1 MSKSRKAPR
10 TAQGRSGKQIAV
22 ANISMLALV
31 ALSGQSPPAKQKQPP
46 APIAE
51 SKATAALPK
60 PLPKPLGLGREA
72 TAPEVAGWD
81 IDVRPD
87 GQGLPPGKGTVAQG
101 ETVFQAQCAA
111 CHGEFGEGKDRW
123 PELAGGHDTL
133 KNDRPFKTIGSF
145 WPAPSTIFDYVRRAM
160 PFGNAQSLS
169 NDELYAVT
177 AYLLRLND
185 VITDDKFELNQG
197 NFTSIRLPNAGGFF
211 DDDREV
217 SEKAFWKSTVCM
229 KDCKPAPQVLNR
241 ARSVDVTPES
251 KGGPKME

>member
-1 MSKSRKAPR
+1 MLKSRK
-10 TAQGRSGKQIAV
+10 V
-22 ANISMLALV
+22 ALV
-31 ALSGQSPPAKQKQPP
+31 VAGISLIGLAGQALTPQQQKQQPATAP
-46 APIAE
+46 KAAPSAAPIA
-51 SKATAALPK
+51 LPAK
-60 PLPKPLGLGREA
+60 LGVGREA
-72 TAPEVAGWD
+72 TTAEVAGWD

-123 PELAGGHDTL
+123 PEIAGGHGTL
-133 KNDRPFKTIGSF
+133 KDDRPFRTIGSY

-185 VITDDKFELNQG
+185 VITDDSFELNRG
-197 NFTSIRLPNAGGFF
+197 NFTSIKLPNTGGFF
-211 DDDREV
+211 DDDRET

-241 ARSVDVTPES
+241 ARNVDVTPET
-251 KGGPKME
+251 KGGPKVD